1 MLKMKISFS
10 ICSELASFASEN
22 TIEVNYFYVMVS
34 SFLPILLYDSTY
46 NIHIFMIKKTR
57 SCKVLQPWCDY
68 VDNIG
73 NPASL
78 LLPAPQHKLLILCW
92 CGAD

>member
-10 ICSELASFASEN
+10 SCSELASFASKN
-22 TIEVNYFYVMVS
+22 TIEVNYLYVMVS
-34 SFLPILLYDSTY
+34 YFLL
-46 NIHIFMIKKTR
+46 IFMIKKTR

-73 NPASL
+73 NPVSL
-78 LLPAPQHKLLILCW
+78 LLLTLDPNLS
-92 CGAD
+92 

>member
-10 ICSELASFASEN
+10 SCSELASFASKN
-22 TIEVNYFYVMVS
+22 IIEVNYLYVTVS
-34 SFLPILLYDSTY
+34 YFLL
-46 NIHIFMIKKTR
+46 IFMIKKTR

-73 NPASL
+73 NPVSL